1 MARWQNRKRQN
12 KRGLTWPG
20 ALRDIYQGENKG
32 QKLSYMSGLK
42 TLNPRTFLW
51 FRWSIF
57 CVPKIRPEG
66 RSTKN
71 LDWLGG
77 KHKVVFIAILSV
89 LGDYTGSPM
98 GAEQSQKLWNQW
110 GSWAA
115 PKTQASFL
123 FAKVLRECRGN
134 SAEEFCFDG
143 RSGLPT
149 LYFCYDISSFA
160 KTIV

>member
-32 QKLSYMSGLK
+32 QKLSYMSGLE
-42 TLNPRTFLW
+42 TSNPRTFLW
-51 FRWSIF
+51 FRSSIF

-115 PKTQASFL
+115 PKTQASFFFSQKFCGNVAGILRKNFVSMGVQGCLL
-123 FAKVLRECRGN
+123 FVI
-134 SAEEFCFDG
+134 SAMI
-143 RSGLPT
+143 LVA
-149 LYFCYDISSFA
+149 LQ
-160 KTIV
+160 KQ